1 MKVWGLILGVA
12 IVFVISDDTFAWK
25 DKSKTSSDR
34 DSSHACSLRCKDTLN
49 AAQHRCEYIWNS
61 TQGEYTG
68 GTNRCL
74 DDATK
79 VAQSCERNCQ
89 NAIKIAIFATGR
101 RAILRG

>member
-74 DDATK
+74 DDALRSHK
-79 VAQSCERNCQ
+79 VANVIVKS
-89 NAIKIAIFATGR
+89 AIKIAIFATGR